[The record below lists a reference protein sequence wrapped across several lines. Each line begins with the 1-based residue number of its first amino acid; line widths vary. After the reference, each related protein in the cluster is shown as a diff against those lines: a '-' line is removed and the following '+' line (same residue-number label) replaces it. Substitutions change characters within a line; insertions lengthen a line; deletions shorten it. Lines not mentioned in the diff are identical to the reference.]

1 MDLINCLLDLIEI
14 FTTECSVG
22 RSCSASPVM
31 RRGHKLNEP
40 KLVSVCTQCSGVLT
54 TQAYTQAA
62 HTHHNQSRR
71 DTHGTS
77 TLHGEDTGRPPTFAP
92 QVSEEQL
99 LVLSFCSVSG
109 SEWHSECCVRS
120 SGALTDVIAKIDQP
134 RQGRCAADLL
144 RRAGSTLRRY
154 SGRCFFFFCSGLD
167 VLGKLVDVLEF
178 P

>member
-1 MDLINCLLDLIEI
+1 MVDCLTADI
-14 FTTECSVG
+14 
-22 RSCSASPVM
+22 
-31 RRGHKLNEP
+31 HKLNEP

-154 SGRCFFFFCSGLD
+154 SGRFFCFVFLQWARCTWQTGRRVGISVTSFSVFLSR
-167 VLGKLVDVLEF
+167 L
-178 P
+178 